1 MECSTSKVKDLRK
14 LAECHRKAFPQSL
27 SSKLQLNFTEKMLS
41 WYLNDPRGVLF
52 HIEMN
57 NEILG
62 YCGAIKTKLPG
73 LEGSTTSMVQY
84 SFYSM
89 LKALAIK
96 PWLLFHEEN
105 LKRIPL
111 IKKNILL
118 KLGLKQKNKLS
129 VQSNEDFIPFWGL
142 VVIGVDPAF
151 QGKGIG
157 SILLQEFEK
166 LAKED
171 GVKRIF
177 LSVKKENS
185 KAIKSYERNNWLEY
199 SCTEESKTMYKNI

>member
-1 MECSTSKVKDLRK
+1 M
-14 LAECHRKAFPQSL
+14 LA
-27 SSKLQLNFTEKMLS
+27 
-41 WYLNDPRGVLF
+41 WYLDDPRGLMF
-52 HIEMN
+52 HIEQQN
-57 NEILG
+57 QIIG

-73 LEGSTTSMVQY
+73 LEGSSTSIAQY
-84 SFYSM
+84 SFKAM
-89 LKALAIK
+89 LLALALK
-96 PWLLFHEEN
+96 PWLIFHEEN

-129 VQSNEDFIPFWGL
+129 VQSNEDFVPFWGL

-157 SILLQEFEK
+157 SLLLQEFEK

-171 GVKRIF
+171 GVTKIN

-185 KAIKSYERNNWLEY
+185 KAIKSYERNGWKILSSNLD
-199 SCTEESKTMYKNI
+199 SLTMYKNI

>member
-1 MECSTSKVKDLRK
+1 MNCVLSSTKDIIK
-14 LAECHRKAFPQSL
+14 ISSCHRNAFSSSL
-27 SSKLQLNFTEKMLS
+27 SSKLHPSFTQKMLS
-41 WYLNDPRGVLF
+41 WYLDDPRGVLF
-52 HIEMN
+52 HVEYENVIV
-57 NEILG
+57 G
-62 YCGAIKTKLPG
+62 YCGAIKTKISG
-73 LEGSTTSMVQY
+73 LEGSSTSMAQY
-84 SFYSM
+84 SFKAM
-89 LKALAIK
+89 LKALALK
-96 PWLLFHEEN
+96 PWLIFHEEN

-129 VQSNEDFIPFWGL
+129 VQSNEDFVPFWGL

-171 GVKRIF
+171 GVTRIN

-185 KAIKSYERNNWLEY
+185 KAIKSYERNGWQILSSNLD
-199 SCTEESKTMYKNI
+199 SLTMYKNI